1 MNRRLGNTDR
11 REAKARK
18 SLDAKAV
25 LGNDAKA
32 VLGNT
37 EAQSPRRERQEGRQE
52 EEEDGVK
59 SMRKKTE

>member
-1 MNRRLGNTDR
+1 MIVLRDPKGKAAF
-11 REAKARK
+11 EAKARK

-37 EAQSPRRERQEGRQE
+37 EAQSARRERQEE
-52 EEEDGVK
+52 E
-59 SMRKKTE
+59 